1 MPFDSTCLLACPL
14 DKGALAIDDAGATCT
29 ECGVLFPLS
38 QIGDISQIDFRAQ
51 EINKTHSIKF
61 ELPVRPISP
70 ADTLSFG
77 RATDAKFKSIS
88 RQKLR
93 RLYGSKLQKEILFY
107 CTSLVESIGPEI
119 AILDLGCGSG
129 GNTEYL
135 KSLGAKNIVKVD
147 FLSESS
153 DYQVDVHRMPFLDQ
167 VFDLVITTSTIE
179 HFYNPFIA
187 FQEISRVL
195 KSPGT
200 LIASGSFWESWHGN
214 SCFHFTPGGLT
225 ILCESA
231 NLSVHDMWSG
241 WGFIPSIFSHT
252 TGFHFFKPVMYPVQK
267 IFDYLLRLAKGRE
280 FALIHKFRTSGSFGL
295 FAKKLPK
302 KTSSN
307 DL

>member
-1 MPFDSTCLLACPL
+1 MQFDSTCLLACPL

-38 QIGDISQIDFRAQ
+38 QIGNIKQIDFRAT
-51 EINKTHSIKF
+51 EITTTQRLEF
-61 ELPVRPISP
+61 ALPIQPISP
-70 ADTLSFG
+70 RDTLKFG
-77 RATDAKFKSIS
+77 YATNAKFKSPS

-93 RLYGSKLQKEILFY
+93 SLYGSKLQKEILFY
-107 CTSLVESIGPEI
+107 CTSLVDSIGPEI
-119 AILDLGCGSG
+119 TILDLGCGSG

-147 FLSESS
+147 LLAESS
-153 DYQVDVHRMPFLDQ
+153 DYQVDAHRLPFSDQ

-231 NLSVHDMWSG
+231 NLSVYDMWSG
-241 WGFIPSIFSHT
+241 WGFIPSVLSHA
-252 TGFHFFKPVMYPVQK
+252 TGFHSFKPAMYSVQK

-280 FALIHKFRTSGSFGL
+280 FAQKHKFRTSGSFGIL
-295 FAKKLPK
+295 AEKLPNQGLADD
-302 KTSSN
+302 S
-307 DL
+307 